1 MLITPK
7 TTKIRGRKKKKESRQ
22 SSTPGKHENIQD
34 FSWSSLSFILY
45 RQVYQEADAYD
56 HLAFGISCFLCL
68 VCLPQVSPNLL
79 TDRATRKGK
88 SGRVKINAIFCS
100 FIAVTGLKIQLID
113 SKRVSIHFFWA
124 HLLFTIA

>member
-7 TTKIRGRKKKKESRQ
+7 TTKKRGRKKKKEKYGRIRQ
-22 SSTPGKHENIQD
+22 SRTPGKHEKIQD
-34 FSWSSLSFILY
+34 FSWSSHSFFLY

-79 TDRATRKGK
+79 TVRATDKRKGK
-88 SGRVKINAIFCS
+88 SGWVKINAIFCS
-100 FIAVTGLKIQLID
+100 FLALTGLKIQHIA
-113 SKRVSIHFFWA
+113 SKKVSIHYF
-124 HLLFTIA
+124 

>member
-7 TTKIRGRKKKKESRQ
+7 STKIRGRKKEKKKKYGRIRQ
-22 SSTPGKHENIQD
+22 SRTPGKHEKIQD
-34 FSWSSLSFILY
+34 FSWSSHSFFLY

-79 TDRATRKGK
+79 TVRATDKGK
-88 SGRVKINAIFCS
+88 GKPGWVKINAIFCS
-100 FIAVTGLKIQLID
+100 FLALTGLKIQLIA
-113 SKRVSIHFFWA
+113 SKKVSIHYF
-124 HLLFTIA
+124 

>member
-7 TTKIRGRKKKKESRQ
+7 TTKKRGRKKKKEKYGRIRQ
-22 SSTPGKHENIQD
+22 SRTPGRHENIQD
-34 FSWSSLSFILY
+34 FSWSSLSFFLY

-79 TDRATRKGK
+79 TVRATVKGKGK
-88 SGRVKINAIFCS
+88 SGWVKINAIFCS
-100 FIAVTGLKIQLID
+100 FLALTGLKIQHIA
-113 SKRVSIHFFWA
+113 SKKVSIHYF
-124 HLLFTIA
+124 

>member
-7 TTKIRGRKKKKESRQ
+7 STKIRGRKKKKKKKYGRIRQ
-22 SSTPGKHENIQD
+22 SRTPDKHEKIQD
-34 FSWSSLSFILY
+34 FSWSSLSFFLC

-79 TDRATRKGK
+79 TVRATDKGK
-88 SGRVKINAIFCS
+88 GKPGWVKINAIFCS
-100 FIAVTGLKIQLID
+100 FLALTGLKIQHIA
-113 SKRVSIHFFWA
+113 SKKVSIHYF
-124 HLLFTIA
+124 